1 MGVLCFARG
10 AFTSATKYTVQN
22 LFVTFLSGAAAPAG
36 VRVRRYY
43 SQEET
48 ARRDVPGQFVCYH
61 LPHRT
66 VLKIQGQDTSPFLQG
81 IITNDMEL
89 LQEAALTAM
98 YSHMLNVQGRT
109 LYDIMLYSLKEA
121 DAGQG
126 VFLEC
131 DSSMKDALLRHL
143 KVYKLRRKVNINPCP
158 ELSVWAV
165 LSKQKISGEEASKP
179 ELSSPDKALV
189 WVTDPRTQEMGWR
202 LVLDSQI
209 DPLNIIASCQKG
221 DTGEYHR
228 HRYAI
233 GLPEGV
239 KDLPPGVALPLESNL
254 VYMQGISFSKG
265 CYIGQELTARTHHTG
280 VVRKRLM
287 PVRLSAP
294 VQDLEEGA
302 ALQTQSGKPAGKHR
316 AGAGEVGLSL
326 IRMAHAKETLTLKS
340 SDDATVA
347 LEASVPDW
355 WPKDAKN

>member
-10 AFTSATKYTVQN
+10 AFTSATKYSGRFVC
-22 LFVTFLSGAAAPAG
+22 VTFLSGVTAPAG
-36 VRVRRYY
+36 VRVRRY
-43 SQEET
+43 SQ
-48 ARRDVPGQFVCYH
+48 RQVPGQYVCYH

-66 VLKIQGQDTSPFLQG
+66 LLKIQGQDTSPFLQG
-81 IITNDMEL
+81 IITNDMGL
-89 LQEAALTAM
+89 LVEPGLTAV

-109 LYDIMLYSLKEA
+109 LYDIMLYRLKEA

-131 DSSMKDALLRHL
+131 DSTVKDSLLKHL

-165 LSKQKISGEEASKP
+165 LSKQKEAGEKASKP

-189 WVTDPRTQEMGWR
+189 WETDPRTEDMGWR
-202 LVLDSQI
+202 LVLDNQT
-209 DPLNIIASCQKG
+209 DPLDVIASCQKG

-280 VVRKRLM
+280 VIRKRLM

-316 AGAGEVGLSL
+316 AGVGELGLGV
-326 IRMAHAKETLTLKS
+326 IRIAHAKEALMLKS
-340 SDDATVA
+340 SDDTTVT
-347 LEASVPDW
+347 LEVSVPDW
-355 WPKDAKN
+355 WPEDAKIK